1 MNKMWVFIFL
11 YTLGLNISQ
20 ATGGVSAPSTQMYY
34 VKLTI
39 EKSAIGNLTNLQPFF
54 VNDSIQH
61 ADELQMTT
69 TCKDVTDQRECRCL
83 SGHKWSDNVCQ
94 SNSKCCG
101 DNTCTFPKN
110 SSHVCVSSNTVTI
123 KGSIRI
129 KGTRF
134 RGCLADEQS
143 EKFQNCSNELLYEMK
158 KVYSTL
164 SGFDVLQI
172 TRYSVGSIIADFQV
186 TISKHT
192 SPQDLIDKSQSLTT
206 SLMASL
212 SLDTTGFVHLTMPDN
227 PVRYSSMQKL
237 VCTSQED
244 LNTTAVWRLR
254 YNNGEVFPITN
265 GTEADMTSTTRMY
278 NLTLKNISASWKGEY
293 TCEFHQEK
301 SSLNISHRASAVMDV
316 ALLPNIHIATV
327 PQFPRCQNKDDLL
340 EVRGKCLIREDNEN
354 YTVTWTSQEM
364 NAKIITLKADRSFG
378 EIVYAA
384 NTVVGCDSSAQTP
397 KLTCTFQNRLNQRKD
412 ASVDIN
418 VIHVGESFCEAEG
431 DWGDTKAGFTAVLQC
446 KDTDG
451 RRQRKCSHSSTWEQE
466 ESECVNHDVS
476 KVLRTAHTVDIG
488 LGSVNENAAQVFY
501 QLGNVTNNTRAINTN
516 ANMRATVGVIS
527 ILSQKQSIMLSG
539 SGMDD
544 FLESSSNLMEKSL
557 ENSWKGMVENRNM
570 SLAETYMTSVEKLI
584 EAANITS
591 NNTKQNIEV
600 ATCNKEQG
608 SRCTNIAFGVT
619 VDLESADNGSVRTT
633 GFKQLQNYL
642 PQTDEKYDINSIVM
656 STITQKI
663 HSGSVVVEIKF
674 PLLRPRSRN
683 VEIKCVS
690 WDKVTRQWSS
700 DGCEWMGP
708 SNDGHC
714 VCRHLSSFAIL
725 MAKNPI
731 VLPGMTE
738 ITMYGLSISVI
749 SLVINLAIEL
759 IVWRALVRTNT
770 LYLRHIAQVN
780 ISLCLLVADCCFLAS
795 NKPKEIS
802 EIWCKTFVVLKH
814 FCYLSMFF
822 WMLCL
827 SSTLLHQTLF
837 PFHIVSKKNYLKF
850 GITLGY
856 ACPLLIVVIT
866 VLCYSSGAEGMYFT
880 RDTCWLVYS
889 GLFRG
894 SIHSFIIPVGTIVF
908 INVSSMMLVIMKL
921 LHHPKTTE
929 APCDKTAAKTIIRTI
944 ILLTPIFGVT
954 WIFGFGVTILDLTS
968 GIMASVVN
976 YVFVLLNSFQGLFIL
991 LTTHLGDK
999 LTRDALLKHLKKK
1012 ASASD
1017 SSTTLDTIMKK

>member
-1 MNKMWVFIFL
+1 MWVFIFL

-54 VNDSIQH
+54 VNDSIRH

-83 SGHKWSDNVCQ
+83 LGHKWSDNVCQ

-143 EKFQNCSNELLYEMK
+143 EKFQNCSNELLYE
-158 KVYSTL
+158 
-164 SGFDVLQI
+164 
-172 TRYSVGSIIADFQV
+172 
-186 TISKHT
+186 
-192 SPQDLIDKSQSLTT
+192 
-206 SLMASL
+206 
-212 SLDTTGFVHLTMPDN
+212 
-227 PVRYSSMQKL
+227 
-237 VCTSQED
+237 ED

-451 RRQRKCSHSSTWEQE
+451 RRQRKCIE
-466 ESECVNHDVS
+466 
-476 KVLRTAHTVDIG
+476 
-488 LGSVNENAAQVFY
+488 
-501 QLGNVTNNTRAINTN
+501 
-516 ANMRATVGVIS
+516 
-527 ILSQKQSIMLSG
+527 
-539 SGMDD
+539 D

-663 HSGSVVVEIKF
+663 HSGSVVVEIRF

-1012 ASASD
+1012 VSVQQLGLLVNMYN
-1017 SSTTLDTIMKK
+1017 TTMIVDFFFTHPSPLLSRHLPVTAPRRWTQ